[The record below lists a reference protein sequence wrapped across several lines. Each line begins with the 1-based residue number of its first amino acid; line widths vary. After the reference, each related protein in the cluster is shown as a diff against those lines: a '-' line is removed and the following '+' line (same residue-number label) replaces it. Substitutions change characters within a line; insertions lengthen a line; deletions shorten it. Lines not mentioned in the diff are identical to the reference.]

1 MDAERWQRLSPLL
14 DVLLELEPRARAA
27 RLQLLRTQ
35 DPNLGSDLDRL
46 LALEAR
52 DDARLDRPLHD
63 PACPPLR
70 GERIGPYRMDSLL
83 GEGGMGMVWL
93 ASRADGLYQRQVALK
108 LLRPGLADP
117 NLRPRFTRERE
128 ILARL
133 AHPNIAR
140 LLDAGIGSEG
150 QPYLALEYVEGIPI
164 TDHCQSNALSVEAR
178 ITLFLQVCE
187 AVSHAHANLI
197 VHRDLKPSNILVTA
211 AGQVRLL
218 DFGIAKLLDDP
229 EPASAQASTE
239 ARAFTL
245 HYAAPE
251 QVRGEPVSTRTDVYS
266 LGVVLYEL
274 LAEAKPYR
282 LRRQT
287 DAEWEQAILAVEP
300 LKPSLACQRG
310 GDGGQDHSLAA
321 RRQARRLR
329 GDLDT
334 IALKALAKAP
344 GDRYPSV
351 EALALDLRLHLEGR
365 PIAARPRS
373 FAYRI
378 GKYAVRQR
386 WALGAGTLGIGL
398 LVAAMAASVWQG
410 RQAVREAA
418 RAQALQDF
426 VIGLFDNAG
435 AAQQGNIFDARALLL
450 TGERRGERELAS
462 QPLAHAELLGVIAR
476 LRIGLGDYGPA
487 LALLDRQR
495 GLLSRQ
501 RSVPPG
507 LALDS
512 VTQRGRTLRLLDRPR
527 ECIEAMAPA
536 ESMAS
541 RLGSRSPAREAEFL
555 SQYGRCQ
562 RLVGNHA
569 RARPLYQR
577 SLALRRSLRDQAGV
591 AENLFD
597 MALLDNDL
605 GRASAA
611 MNGFEEALAHLR
623 RHMAGPHAL
632 AAEIQTSRARL
643 HRARGDSEAAMA
655 ALRDAL
661 AIAAEIHGS
670 GHPSSLSIQRQLL
683 AMQVDAG
690 EFATAD
696 GQIGPLLQS
705 TLQSLG
711 PRHREAA
718 MAWNTRGVIA
728 WELGR
733 LEQAMDDTARAVDI
747 WRSPDGS
754 QNLHGGLFVRGM
766 VLHAAGHYPQA
777 LAALRES
784 RALRVAQFGAS
795 HALVGETDRMIGE
808 VLAAMGEHVLAANHF
823 DRAAKLTRIGY
834 GQDHPRSLDAALS
847 QARHLARTGRA
858 KAALPRLDAMA
869 VQPGGGSEIP
879 KLRWSARAYAA
890 EARCLSG
897 TRARGRAELD
907 ALLRELAR
915 ARPDGGTLVRE
926 IRSLREACAGQA

>member
-27 RLQLLRTQ
+27 RLQLLRSR
-35 DPNLGSDLDRL
+35 DPNLGRDLDRL
-46 LALEAR
+46 LALDAR
-52 DDARLDRPLHD
+52 DDARVDRPLHD
-63 PACPPLR
+63 PVCPPLG
-70 GERIGPYRMDSLL
+70 GEHIGPYRMDSLL

-108 LLRPGLADP
+108 LLRAGLADP
-117 NLRPRFTRERE
+117 NLRLRFNRERE

-140 LLDAGIGSEG
+140 LLDAGMGSEG

-164 TDHCQSNALSVEAR
+164 TDHCQSHALSVEGR

-197 VHRDLKPSNILVTA
+197 VHRDLKPSNILVTT

-218 DFGIAKLLDDP
+218 DFGIAKLLNDP
-229 EPASAQASTE
+229 EPAAAQANTE

-274 LAEAKPYR
+274 LANAKPYR

-287 DAEWEQAILAVEP
+287 DADWEQAILAVEP
-300 LKPSLACQRG
+300 VKPSVACQRG
-310 GDGGQDHSLAA
+310 GDGRHDDSAAA

-351 EALALDLRLHLEGR
+351 EALSLDLQRHLQGR
-365 PIAARPRS
+365 PIAARAPS

-378 GKYAVRQR
+378 CKYAVRQR

-398 LVAAMAASVWQG
+398 LLAAMAASVWQG
-410 RQAVREAA
+410 RQAEREAA
-418 RAQALQDF
+418 RAQALHDF

-435 AAQQGNIFDARALLL
+435 AAQRGNIFDARALLL
-450 TGERRGERELAS
+450 AGERRGERELAS

-476 LRIGLGDYGPA
+476 LRIGLGDYGQA
-487 LALLDRQR
+487 LSLLERQRALLSQ
-495 GLLSRQ
+495 L

-507 LALDS
+507 LSLDA

-527 ECIEAMAPA
+527 ECIQAMGPA
-536 ESMAS
+536 QTGAS
-541 RLGSRSPAREAEFL
+541 RMGSRLPAQEAEFL
-555 SQYGRCQ
+555 SQYGRCH
-562 RLVGNHA
+562 RLVGNHS

-577 SLALRRSLRDQAGV
+577 SQALRRSLPDQGGV
-591 AENLFD
+591 AENLYD
-597 MALLDNDL
+597 LALLDNDL

-611 MNGFEEALAHLR
+611 MDGFDEALAHLR

-632 AAEIQTSRARL
+632 AAEIQASRARL
-643 HRARGDSEAAMA
+643 LRARGDTEAAMA
-655 ALRDAL
+655 ALREAL
-661 AIAAEIHGS
+661 AIAAEIHGG

-690 EFATAD
+690 SFTAAD
-696 GQIGPLLQS
+696 RQIGPLLRS
-705 TLQSLG
+705 TLHALG
-711 PRHREAA
+711 PRHRETG
-718 MAWNTRGVIA
+718 MAWSTRGVIA

-747 WRSPDGS
+747 WRGPGGA

-766 VLHAAGHYPQA
+766 VLHAAGHQQQA
-777 LAALRES
+777 LESLREA
-784 RALRVAQFGAS
+784 RALRIAQFGTS

-808 VLAAMGEHVLAANHF
+808 VLAAQGQAALAASHF
-823 DRAAKLTRIGY
+823 DRAVKLTRIGY
-834 GQDHPRSLDAALS
+834 GEDHPRSLDAALS
-847 QARHLARTGRA
+847 QARHLARTGRPT
-858 KAALPRLDAMA
+858 AALERLDALA
-869 VQPGGGSEIP
+869 VHPGGASETSKP
-879 KLRWSARAYAA
+879 RWSARAYAA
-890 EARCLSG
+890 EARCLAG
-897 TRARGRAELD
+897 ARARGRVELD

-926 IRSLREACAGQA
+926 IRAVRDACASQA